1 MRKVI
6 DIGGKRFGSLTALA
20 HSSSDKGHAIWTCLC
35 DCGRYIDALSFNLRN
50 GRTKSCGCKK
60 KEYIAS
66 KIKTHGMKKTPEY
79 AVWCAM
85 IRRCYN
91 PNVIGYENYGGRGI
105 KVCDKW
111 KNSFA
116 LFYIDMGDRPS
127 QKHTIGRIDNNI
139 EYCKTNCRWETHKEQ
154 NNNRR
159 DNILVTDGKRVFTL
173 AQMVE
178 LLNLDYGK
186 THKSFRKGVF
196 PDGFRIFQP

>member
-1 MRKVI
+1 
-6 DIGGKRFGSLTALA
+6 
-20 HSSSDKGHAIWTCLC
+20 
-35 DCGRYIDALSFNLRN
+35 
-50 GRTKSCGCKK
+50 
-60 KEYIAS
+60 
-66 KIKTHGMKKTPEY
+66 MKKTPEY

-127 QKHTIGRIDNNI
+127 QKHI
-139 EYCKTNCRWETHKEQ
+139 
-154 NNNRR
+154 
-159 DNILVTDGKRVFTL
+159 TDGKRVFTL

-186 THKSFRKGVF
+186 TYKSFRKGVF